1 MITRKQKTVLTCA
14 VTGAVT
20 SKEQTPYLPIT
31 PEQIATSALEAAEAG
46 AAVVHL
52 HVRDPKT
59 GNSSVELEYYKE
71 TVNLVKKQ
79 NDKVIINLTTGPG
92 AKFIPEPV
100 RLMSGVNGSTMLSA
114 RTRIRHILEIKPDIC
129 SLDFNTMNE
138 GDQKRIRL
146 NMPYVVK
153 DMLKM
158 IQSVGTK
165 PELEIFGSGDFFLAR
180 EFEAQGLFTTGKP
193 LWQFATG
200 VKYGIMPTPQAI
212 SYYQSMLGD
221 DALWSAFGI
230 GKEEMPVLATT
241 WLYGGH
247 VRVGIEDNVY
257 LEKGVLAETNAQLVQ
272 KAVRIIKD
280 LGGEIATYE
289 EARQI
294 YDLPQR

>member
-46 AAVVHL
+46 AAIVHI
-52 HVRDPKT
+52 HVRDPNT
-59 GNSSVELEYYKE
+59 GNSSIELEHYRE
-71 TVNLVKKQ
+71 TVNLIRKE

-100 RLMSGVNGSTMLSA
+100 RLMNGSHGSTMLSA
-114 RTRIRHILEIKPDIC
+114 RVRVRHILDLKPDIC
-129 SLDFNTMNE
+129 SIDFNTMNE

-212 SYYQSMLGD
+212 SYYQSMLQD

-230 GKEEMPVLATT
+230 GKEEMPMVATT

-257 LEKGVLAETNAQLVQ
+257 LEKGVLAEKNSQLVE
-272 KAVRIIKD
+272 KAVRIVKD

-289 EARQI
+289 EAREI
-294 YDLPQR
+294 YDLPKR

>member
-1 MITRKQKTVLTCA
+1 MITRKPKTVLTCA
-14 VTGAVT
+14 ITGAVT

-46 AAVVHL
+46 AAIVHI
-52 HVRDPKT
+52 HVRDIKT
-59 GNSSVELEYYKE
+59 GNSSIDLELYKE
-71 TVNLVKKQ
+71 TVDRIKQQ
-79 NDKVIINLTTGPG
+79 NDRVIINLTTGPG
-92 AKFIPEPV
+92 AKFIPDPV
-100 RLMSGVNGSTMLSA
+100 RLMSGTQTSTMLNA
-114 RTRIRHILEIKPDIC
+114 RTRVRHILELKPDIC
-129 SLDFNTMNE
+129 SIDFNTMNE
-138 GDQKRIRL
+138 GDQKRIRM

-153 DMLKM
+153 DMLKL

-200 VKYGIMPTPQAI
+200 VKYGIAPTPQAI
-212 SYYQSMLGD
+212 SYYQSMLPD

-230 GKEEMPVLATT
+230 SKEEMPMVATT

-257 LEKGVLAETNAQLVQ
+257 LEKGVLAETNAQLVE
-272 KAVRIIKD
+272 KAVRIVKD

-289 EARQI
+289 EAREI
-294 YDLPQR
+294 YDLPKR